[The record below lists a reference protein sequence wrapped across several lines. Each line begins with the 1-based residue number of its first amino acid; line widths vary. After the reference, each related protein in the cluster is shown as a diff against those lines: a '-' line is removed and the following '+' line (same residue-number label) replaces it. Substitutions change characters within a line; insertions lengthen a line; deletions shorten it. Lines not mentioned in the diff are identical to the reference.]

1 MINADMHGDS
11 NNETANGF
19 ENSGHSPRISIEEKR
34 LKTLKA
40 DRGSGRWNWKG
51 FSLTKIHYSR
61 YFPFLRR
68 REGRACARFM
78 KVTRV
83 IKRVEIRYVLREMG

>member
-1 MINADMHGDS
+1 M
-11 NNETANGF
+11 
-19 ENSGHSPRISIEEKR
+19 SIEEKR

-40 DRGSGRWNWKG
+40 DGGSGRWNWKG
-51 FSLTKIHYSR
+51 VSLTKIHYSR
-61 YFPFLRR
+61 YFPFLRK

-83 IKRVEIRYVLREMG
+83 IKGVERVKIRQVLRGKRVESNSAL